1 MSLREAYFRGL
12 LRGVMAICQSS
23 WKDIKDIEED
33 VRKDLEEIDKGGGDG
48 EK

>member
-12 LRGVMAICQSS
+12 LRGIMSICQSS

-33 VRKDLEEIDKGGGDG
+33 IKNDLEEMDSKKIGG
-48 EK
+48 